1 MQWAAKGYFSGASCV
16 ATTWL
21 VLFVLLLFG
30 GAVFHRYIGHAQTDI
45 SALSR
50 QH

>member
-1 MQWAAKGYFSGASCV
+1 MQRASKGYFSGASCV

-21 VLFVLLLFG
+21 VLFALLLFG
-30 GAVFHRYIGHAQTDI
+30 GAVFYRYLGHAPTDI